1 MLTTLTVGGPVQ
13 PWIDL
18 GLAVDARSQVVVAGL
33 RLVIDPASQPGLVSW
48 GGEGV
53 ADGAIDGIPTESRDA
68 PGDESPGSALSVL
81 AWDHVVVMTAD
92 LERTCAA
99 IEAATRSPLKRI
111 RDAGPIR
118 QGFHRWGRT
127 IIEVVES
134 SQVTSPSASLWG
146 LVWTVADLDAE
157 VERLGP
163 DRISPPKPAV
173 QPGRRIATVR
183 TAAGLGV
190 AVALM
195 SA

>member
-13 PWIDL
+13 PWIDF
-18 GLAVDARSQVVVAGL
+18 GLPVDARSEVVVAGL
-33 RLVIDPASQPGLVSW
+33 RLIIDPDRPPGLVAW
-48 GGEGV
+48 AGEGV
-53 ADGAIDGIPTESRDA
+53 LVSDIDGIPTGMRDA
-68 PGDESPGSALSVL
+68 PGDDTPGSLLSVM
-81 AWDHVVVMTAD
+81 AWDHVVVMTND

-99 IEAATRSPLKRI
+99 IEACTHAPLKRI
-111 RDAGPIR
+111 REAGPIR

-134 SQVTSPSASLWG
+134 SQVTAGSAALWG

-163 DRISPPKPAV
+163 DRISPPKAAV

-183 TAAGLGV
+183 ASAGLGV
-190 AVALM
+190 PVALM